1 MFRSIADDIKASFDY
16 GNMVVRL
23 IIINVAV
30 YMVTALIEA
39 FVPDF
44 YHSSI
49 LPYLALPGDPILI
62 LYRPWTLFTHMFLH
76 SGLWHLIWNMVVF
89 YTFGNIAGDLLGDRK
104 ILPIYIIG
112 GLFGASAYILSYQF
126 MPAVGSFALGAS
138 AAVMAIVFAAV
149 VTAPD
154 YMIHLILL
162 GPVRIKF
169 IGLFVL
175 FFDIIGVKSGDN
187 SGGHIAH
194 LGGTLFGFLFVYLL
208 KEGIDFSKYWYQ
220 VIDFF
225 SLKIIR
231 EPKRKSNLKVTYRSP
246 DINRSDKTPLRSKSM
261 QSRVDEILE
270 KIKQKGYESLTDEEK
285 EVLYQASKNE

>member
-1 MFRSIADDIKASFDY
+1 MFRSISDDIRDSFDY

-44 YHSSI
+44 YHNII
-49 LPYLALPGDPILI
+49 LPYLSLPGDPILI
-62 LYRPWTLFTHMFLH
+62 LYRPWTLITHMFLH
-76 SGLWHLIWNMVVF
+76 SGLWHLIWNMLVF

-126 MPAVGSFALGAS
+126 LPIVGSFALGAS
-138 AAVMAIVFAAV
+138 AAIMAVVFTSV

-154 YMIHLILL
+154 YMINLILF

-187 SGGHIAH
+187 SGGHMAH
-194 LGGTLFGFLFVYLL
+194 LGGTLFGFLFVFLL
-208 KEGIDFSKYWYQ
+208 KEGNDLSKYFYQ
-220 VIDFF
+220 CIDFF
-225 SLKIIR
+225 SFKSIR
-231 EPKRKSNLKVTYRSP
+231 VPKKKSNLKVTYRSP
-246 DINRSDKTPLRSKSM
+246 EINRMDKIPGRSKSM
-261 QSRVDEILE
+261 QSVVDEILE
-270 KIKQKGYESLTDEEK
+270 KIKHSGYESLTDTEK